1 MPGSFYT
8 ILATAN
14 VSINRFCLA
23 QKALSRYDHS
33 KKALRCRG
41 LSKAALTLAIAV
53 QPSGVICYGGAA
65 LRYGEANLR
74 YGEAVL
80 RYGEAVLRRHWPHT
94 VSPHSA
100 T

>member
-33 KKALRCRG
+33 KKALICRG
-41 LSKAALTLAIAV
+41 PQQGSLTLAIAV
-53 QPSGVICYGGAA
+53 QPSVVICYGGAA
-65 LRYGEANLR
+65 LRYGEAT
-74 YGEAVL
+74 L
-80 RYGEAVLRRHWPHT
+80 RYGEAVLRRHWPQT